1 MEVDIGYTVIQ
12 NYNIVHN
19 VVNRTTTFNS
29 LRPSDAL
36 MRQ

>member
-12 NYNIVHN
+12 NYNIVQN
-19 VVNRTTTFNS
+19 GVNGTTIFNS